1 MLYQTGGRRIATTAS
16 LLLLSASLL
25 FSASALSVTPRTGGR
40 RNIRCEYVV
49 VPPPAVLFPV
59 PPPTR
64 RQHYRSATGLA
75 VRAGYISDDDGK
87 FHSAKKLALALFRRT
102 LVIFSL
108 ALLLSKTPA
117 VHAARSMKEAE
128 IVTATAGSSSFGRR
142 LTKLFVTAGA
152 VFAGAATANRFRSF
166 DKNDNDGD
174 NTNVNMQDLVVPKEK
189 PTPLPLSS
197 EVVETPI
204 EPKSK
209 PQSSATKDPTVL
221 INLDQ
226 KIEMLRA
233 REESAKADAEKK
245 RLEDMEKAA
254 EVRKQEQDEIDA
266 KIELF
271 EQQQLLEQERM
282 SMIKRQRAERER
294 EEREQQLASLER
306 GKKEQAR
313 LEQKNAKVIDNLNLA
328 AGNTIDNDSGGQ
340 ERQVVTGADGKPADS
355 KEKDLELTRQII
367 LNHINLEGEEDDED
381 DWL

>member
-1 MLYQTGGRRIATTAS
+1 M
-16 LLLLSASLL
+16 
-25 FSASALSVTPRTGGR
+25 
-40 RNIRCEYVV
+40 
-49 VPPPAVLFPV
+49 

-75 VRAGYISDDDGK
+75 VRAGYISTEDDGK
-87 FHSAKKLALALFRRT
+87 FHSAKKLALAALSSVTRTLFRRT
-102 LVIFSL
+102 MVIFSL
-108 ALLLSKTPA
+108 LLFAKTPA
-117 VHAARSMKEAE
+117 VHAARSMKQAE
-128 IVTATAGSSSFGRR
+128 IVTASSSSFGRR

-152 VFAGAATANRFRSF
+152 VIAGAATANRFRSF

-174 NTNVNMQDLVVPKEK
+174 SANVNNMQDLVVPKEK

-209 PQSSATKDPTVL
+209 PQSSATKNPTIL